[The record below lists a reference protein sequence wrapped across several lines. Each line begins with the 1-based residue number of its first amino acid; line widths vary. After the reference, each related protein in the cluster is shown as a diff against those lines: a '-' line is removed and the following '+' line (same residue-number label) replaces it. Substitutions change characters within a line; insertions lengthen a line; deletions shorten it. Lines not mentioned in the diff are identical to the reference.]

1 MNCEKIKIFCNL
13 LKYPHTILSKAGD
26 KYALNI
32 VVLKED
38 SLSYSDDVLRA
49 LENDIRTIFRTASEF
64 STKIVKNELPDYFAG
79 DEQAV
84 AVACDLAQFKRGYV
98 LEQAI
103 ADGWLKY
110 NEKICLCVGAHV
122 EF

>member
-1 MNCEKIKIFCNL
+1 M
-13 LKYPHTILSKAGD
+13 KYPHTILSKAGD

-84 AVACDLAQFKRGYV
+84 SVACDLAQFERGYV

-110 NEKICLCVGAHV
+110 DENIYPCVGAHV